1 MTSSEQGLTRVLQAI
16 ADPTRRQ
23 ILHALKERG
32 GCSLDKE
39 VGLCASDIE
48 MRVRLTQPTIS
59 HHMSILKAAGL
70 VEAKKLGQ
78 WMWYRRNEP
87 ALRALTRTLRETL

>member
-1 MTSSEQGLTRVLQAI
+1 MNNPEQALTRVLQAI

-39 VGLCASDIE
+39 YGLCASDIE
-48 MRVRLTQPTIS
+48 MRVQLTQPTIS
-59 HHMSILKAAGL
+59 HHMSILKEAGL
-70 VEAKKLGQ
+70 VHATKLGQ

-87 ALRALTRTLRETL
+87 ALKALTRTLRERL